1 MRSIIFVKNLNKKI
15 MTTEHKIIGGIILLT
30 LIIIFGGTWLG
41 SKEGAKN
48 IEKLSKPMLGE
59 KMPDEGAAHVARNK
73 SYPAYQSNPPTSG
86 PHWTGV
92 AGPGIKNGPVPDELV
107 LHSMEHG
114 AAVVWYREGL
124 EQNEINKIKEAF
136 NNSSGKKIMLARK
149 DLDVPVALTSW
160 GYLMK
165 LETVD
170 ENAIKEFIETNN
182 DRAPEKA
189 PI

>member
-1 MRSIIFVKNLNKKI
+1 MK
-15 MTTEHKIIGGIILLT
+15 TEHKIIAGVILLT
-30 LIIIFGGTWLG
+30 LIIIFGGTWLS

-48 IEKLSKPMLGE
+48 AEKLSKSMMGE
-59 KMPDEGAAHVARNK
+59 KMTDEGAGHVGRNEIH
-73 SYPAYQSNPPTSG
+73 SAYKTNPPTSG
-86 PHWTGV
+86 PHWVDV
-92 AGPGIKNGPVPDELV
+92 AGGGIKKEPVPDELV

-114 AAVVWYREGL
+114 AAVVWYKEGL
-124 EQNEINKIKEAF
+124 DQRDIDKVTEAF

-160 GYLMK
+160 GYLLK
-165 LETVD
+165 LQTIDETK
-170 ENAIKEFIETNN
+170 IKEFIETNN